1 MRERIAVFLFSA
13 IMVLGSLAM
22 AGWMIATGQVVDM
35 DGIFLFLV
43 LLLFALVFF
52 ICIVSLIKGAM
63 GAAPDAEPVKA
74 APAAQKAAAAPAAK
88 APPAQSQAAPTH

>member
-52 ICIVSLIKGAM
+52 ICIMSLIKGAI
-63 GAAPDAEPVKA
+63 GAAADVAPVKA
-74 APAAQKAAAAPAAK
+74 APAAQKAAT

>member
-13 IMVLGSLAM
+13 IMVLGSLAT
-22 AGWMIATGQVVDM
+22 AGWMIATGQVVNL
-35 DGIFLFLV
+35 DGIFLLLV

-63 GAAPDAEPVKA
+63 AATESTPAKPA
-74 APAAQKAAAAPAAK
+74 AAQKPAAGPVVK
-88 APPAQSQAAPTH
+88 TPPEQSQAAATH